1 MKLPLY
7 NNQGVKS
14 GELEASDAVFAIP
27 TKKSLVHQVYV
38 AIMANARQAWAHT
51 KTKGEVRG
59 GGRKP
64 WKQKGTGRARHG
76 STRSPIWKGGGVT
89 FGPRKERNYTQK
101 INRKMNKKAVAMC
114 LTDKATSETIMVVDK
129 MPEDAKTKT
138 FAALRTAM
146 PGLGKTTL
154 VLVADRDD
162 NLALATRNMPK
173 VDMQRAEDVNVVD
186 LLHHQFVICS
196 KEAVTALEARLNK

>member
-1 MKLPLY
+1 MKLPVY
-7 NNQGVKS
+7 NNQGTKS
-14 GELEASDAVFAIP
+14 GELDAADEVFAVAP
-27 TKKSLVHQVYV
+27 NKTLVHQVYL
-38 AIMANARQAWAHT
+38 ALEANARQPWAHT

-89 FGPRKERNYTQK
+89 FGPRNDRNFVQK
-101 INRKMNKKAVAMC
+101 VNRKMNKKAVTMC
-114 LTDKATSETIMVVDK
+114 LSDKVSSDTLMVVEQ

-138 FAALRTAM
+138 FATLRSVM
-146 PGLGKTTL
+146 PGVGKTTL
-154 VLVADRDD
+154 VLVAGKDEK
-162 NLALATRNMPK
+162 LALATRNMQR

-186 LLHHQFVICS
+186 LLHHQFVIAS
-196 KEAVTALEARLNK
+196 KEAVQALEARFNK